1 MHINFSVIIR
11 LQEEK
16 KRGNL
21 LLNNNNLFFLFLNEK
36 VNMLLKFK
44 KKFHKY
50 LITYMLHSE
59 IRKREE
65 RFKQNKFFCASVKC
79 KLSSNRR
86 KIAPCCTDSK

>member
-1 MHINFSVIIR
+1 MHINYSVILR

-21 LLNNNNLFFLFLNEK
+21 LLNNKFFLFLNED

-59 IRKREE
+59 IR
-65 RFKQNKFFCASVKC
+65 
-79 KLSSNRR
+79 
-86 KIAPCCTDSK
+86 

>member
-1 MHINFSVIIR
+1 MHINYSVIVR

-21 LLNNNNLFFLFLNEK
+21 LLNNKIFLFSNED

-59 IRKREE
+59 IR
-65 RFKQNKFFCASVKC
+65 
-79 KLSSNRR
+79 
-86 KIAPCCTDSK
+86 

>member
-1 MHINFSVIIR
+1 MHINYSVIIR

-21 LLNNNNLFFLFLNEK
+21 LLNNKIFLFLNED

-59 IRKREE
+59 IR
-65 RFKQNKFFCASVKC
+65 
-79 KLSSNRR
+79 
-86 KIAPCCTDSK
+86 

>member
-1 MHINFSVIIR
+1 MHINYSVIVR

-21 LLNNNNLFFLFLNEK
+21 LLNNKIFLFSNED
-36 VNMLLKFK
+36 VNMLLKCK

-59 IRKREE
+59 IR
-65 RFKQNKFFCASVKC
+65 
-79 KLSSNRR
+79 
-86 KIAPCCTDSK
+86 

>member
-1 MHINFSVIIR
+1 MHINYSVIIR

-21 LLNNNNLFFLFLNEK
+21 LLNNKFFLFLNED

-59 IRKREE
+59 IR
-65 RFKQNKFFCASVKC
+65 
-79 KLSSNRR
+79 
-86 KIAPCCTDSK
+86 